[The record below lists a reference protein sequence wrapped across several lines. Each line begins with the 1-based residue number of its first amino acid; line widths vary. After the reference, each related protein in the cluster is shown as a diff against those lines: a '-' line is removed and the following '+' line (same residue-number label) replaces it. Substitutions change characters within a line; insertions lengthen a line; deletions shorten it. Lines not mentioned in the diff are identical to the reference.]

1 MRSAKFFRYI
11 WRIDAIL
18 IFIAA
23 AAAVFGVV
31 MLIVSE
37 IKSSARQREA
47 AATAPPVV
55 ENAAKKDLRLG
66 GLTRIEGTSV
76 FRAELTSARHGV
88 EFASGGGYGSET
100 RNILF
105 IDSADASARWL
116 LPSDKE
122 VITFDTAIADPAS
135 SDESKPPIAT
145 VILVKPYSDNP
156 DGVDGRL
163 LLLDPVA
170 RHIHEVASGVNAV
183 DGASLTPDGQIA
195 ILFES
200 SRTYR
205 LALFDHSSLLK
216 ISERVVNVPQLK

>member
-1 MRSAKFFRYI
+1 MKSAKFFRFI

-31 MLIVSE
+31 MLVISE
-37 IKSSARQREA
+37 INSMTRRREA

-55 ENAAKKDLRLG
+55 ANAEKKELRLG
-66 GLTRIEGTSV
+66 DLTRIEGTSV

-105 IDSADASARWL
+105 IDSADGSARWL

-122 VITFDTAIADPAS
+122 LITFNTAIADPAS
-135 SDESKPPIAT
+135 SDESKPAIAT
-145 VILVKPYSDNP
+145 VILLKPYSDNP
-156 DGVDGRL
+156 DGVNGRL

-183 DGASLTPDGQIA
+183 DGASLTLDGQIA

-200 SRTYR
+200 NRKYR
-205 LALFDHSSLLK
+205 LALFDRSSLLK
-216 ISERVVNVPQLK
+216 TSERVVNVPQLK